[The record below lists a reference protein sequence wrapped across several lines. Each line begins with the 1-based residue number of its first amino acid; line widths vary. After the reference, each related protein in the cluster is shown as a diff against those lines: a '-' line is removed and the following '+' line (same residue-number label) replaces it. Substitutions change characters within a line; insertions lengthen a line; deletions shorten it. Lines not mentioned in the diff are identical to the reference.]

1 MHIPDGFLG
10 PKTSMSLLG
19 AALGVLGYCF
29 SKVLKAVTVLVP
41 KRVLATAGANI
52 SKTYSNGRLALSKI
66 GGEKIQKMGLVA
78 AWIFAAQMFNFPI
91 NQGTSG
97 HLLGGIFAA
106 VILGPFA
113 GTLVISIVLFVQ
125 AFFFADGGFLALG
138 ANIINM
144 GVIGCFLSYYLYNY
158 LKKFINVNIAIALA
172 AWASVVAA
180 AFACSLE
187 IGVSGKISLG
197 SVTKAML
204 IVHSIIGIAEAVIT
218 LLLLKLFK
226 EKEDTL

>member
-10 PKTSMSLLG
+10 PKTSMSLIG
-19 AALGVLGYCF
+19 AAIGVLGYCF

-41 KRVLATAGANI
+41 KRVLATAGSNV
-52 SKTYSNGRLALSKI
+52 SKIYSSGRLALTKI
-66 GGEKIQKMGLVA
+66 GGEKIQKMGIVA

-91 NQGTSG
+91 NNGTSG
-97 HLLGGIFAA
+97 HLLGGVFAA

-113 GTLVISIVLFVQ
+113 GTLVISVVLFVQ

-144 GVIGCFLSYYLYNY
+144 GLIGCFSSYYLYNY
-158 LKKFINVNIAIALA
+158 LKKLINVKIAIAIT
-172 AWASVVAA
+172 AWVSVVGA

-187 IGVSGKISLG
+187 VGFSGRIPTLDITKTMLGVH
-197 SVTKAML
+197 A
-204 IVHSIIGIAEAVIT
+204 IIGIAEAIIT
-218 LLLLKLFK
+218 IFLLKLFK
-226 EKEDTL
+226 NKEESL